1 MCGWVMMI
9 WWLNVWMS
17 DDELMNEFVDVW
29 MSDDELMDERANGR
43 MDTRVY

>member
-1 MCGWVMMI
+1 
-9 WWLNVWMS
+9 MS

-29 MSDDELMDERANGR
+29 MRDDELMDERANGR